1 MLKKYPKIR
10 TSVAIAAICL
20 LTAAAVLAVT
30 EYNEGTSLPDDLS
43 GCIVV
48 FYKDGCPDCKA
59 TMGQIQDAFKGTKDV
74 FFLDSQSD
82 TSKRIR
88 ERYPI
93 QEVPSAV
100 YVHISDED
108 YTMYVLYERTK
119 DGPVTNF
126 DAINRIIEV
135 KDSLR

>member
-1 MLKKYPKIR
+1 MPKKYPKIR
-10 TSVAIAAICL
+10 TSVAIAATCL
-20 LTAAAVLAVT
+20 LATAAVLAIT
-30 EYNEGTSLPDDLS
+30 EYNGGTSPPGDLS
-43 GCIVV
+43 GCIIV

-82 TSKRIR
+82 TGKRIR

-100 YVHISDED
+100 YVHISDEN
-108 YTMYVLYERTK
+108 YTMYVLYEQTK
-119 DGPVTNF
+119 NGPVTDF
-126 DAINRIIEV
+126 DAIDRIIEV
-135 KDSLR
+135 KNSLR

>member
-1 MLKKYPKIR
+1 MQKKYPKTR
-10 TSVAIAAICL
+10 TSVTIAAICL
-20 LTAAAVLAVT
+20 LTAAAVLAMVKH
-30 EYNEGTSLPDDLS
+30 NKGTSLPGDLS
-43 GCIVV
+43 GCVIV

-59 TMGQIQDAFKGTKDV
+59 TMGQIRDAFKGTKDV

-82 TSKRIR
+82 TGKRIR

-100 YVHISDED
+100 YVHISDEN
-108 YTMYVLYERTK
+108 YTMYVLYEQTK
-119 DGPVTNF
+119 DGPVTDF

-135 KDSLR
+135 KNSLR